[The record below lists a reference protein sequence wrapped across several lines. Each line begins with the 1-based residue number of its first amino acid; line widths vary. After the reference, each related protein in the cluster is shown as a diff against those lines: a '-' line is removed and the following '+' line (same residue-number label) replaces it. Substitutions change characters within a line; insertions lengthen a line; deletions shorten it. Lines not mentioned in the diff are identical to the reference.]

1 MGCNSSGSHR
11 CCRCGVALRCGRRF
25 SVDDDPRIDQVEGL
39 LPRPI
44 AADAAS
50 ADAVRLLRRVAMLRR
65 WKDCHV
71 RVRTGRRWG
80 VSHRRWGCKTNHAP
94 MCAKWRQWVAA
105 RSAAAGRMWLYDRQA
120 SCVAVAA
127 IGSGESL
134 CSYGCVGMGDCVG
147 VCPFDAISV
156 NSETKIP
163 EVDHSRCTGCGR
175 CAERCPRSVISIR
188 QVRVQAVFTYV
199 ACSNASPG
207 QLAVKACRSACIA
220 CGKCE
225 RVCASSAITFGRC
238 GDGVSRVAPARI
250 DAMKCTGCGMW

>member
-1 MGCNSSGSHR
+1 MMWAAIVLGVI
-11 CCRCGVALRCGRRF
+11 GVAAAGLLYVVARRF

-39 LPRPI
+39 LPGAN

-105 RSAAAGRMWLYDRQA
+105 RSAAAKQDVALYDGPA

-147 VCPFDAISV
+147 VCPFDAISI

-163 EVDHSRCTGCGR
+163 EVDHSLCTGCGR

-188 QVRVQAVFTYV
+188 QVRVQAAFRYV

-207 QLAVKACRSACIA
+207 QLAVKACL
-220 CGKCE
+220 
-225 RVCASSAITFGRC
+225 
-238 GDGVSRVAPARI
+238 SRPV
-250 DAMKCTGCGMW
+250 